1 MKLHALKNPTQTV
14 MFESLPLSIITHSW
28 LSKQVKFKG
37 LFSIL

>member
-1 MKLHALKNPTQTV
+1 MKLHALKKIPLKL
-14 MFESLPLSIITHSW
+14 MFESLPLSIIIHSW